1 MRILTSLS
9 FIITGLLCATP
20 SYAQSCAQINKGI
33 ATISDEIRSMQSE
46 SVSDNSA
53 PRETM
58 RASRMSF
65 GAQAQA
71 NLIEYG
77 RMNGCKFSGLKLPT
91 SINQQST
98 PAEGGGN
105 GAL

>member
-1 MRILTSLS
+1 MKNLISTSLAAA
-9 FIITGLLCATP
+9 TVTCAAP
-20 SYAQSCAQINKGI
+20 AFSQSCAQVNKGI

-58 RASRMSF
+58 RAARMSF

-77 RMNGCKFSGLKLPT
+77 KILGCKFSGLKLPT
-91 SINQQST
+91 SIKQQST
-98 PAEGGGN
+98 PAEGGN

>member
-1 MRILTSLS
+1 MRNLISTSVAAAA
-9 FIITGLLCATP
+9 IACAAP
-20 SYAQSCAQINKGI
+20 AFAQSCAQINKGI

-58 RASRMSF
+58 RASRMAF

-77 RMNGCKFSGLKLPT
+77 KLIGCKFSGLKLPT
-91 SINQQST
+91 SIIQQST
-98 PAEGGGN
+98 PAEGNN

>member
-1 MRILTSLS
+1 MKKALY
-9 FIITGLLCATP
+9 GLLMATAVVIAAP

-77 RMNGCKFSGLKLPT
+77 KMLGCKFSGLKLPT

-98 PAEGGGN
+98 PTEGGN
-105 GAL
+105 SAL

>member
-1 MRILTSLS
+1 MKNLISTSLAAAAV
-9 FIITGLLCATP
+9 TCAAP
-20 SYAQSCAQINKGI
+20 AFAQSCAQVNKGI

-58 RASRMSF
+58 RAARMSF

-77 RMNGCKFSGLKLPT
+77 KILGCKFSGLKLPT

-98 PAEGGGN
+98 PAEGGN